1 MNQDPKGPVPFR
13 SVQTRFS
20 VSHIILART
29 KKISISEWCKICG
42 WSVPMFWWKRFFLSC
57 PVQTW
62 DANVCLYLFRFL
74 CANLNMTL
82 RLWTLTG
89 PVFRISYLLLA
100 SDKKFCGVKSAC
112 HGPNHCFRMCI
123 FFFFRSLRLP
133 RNRSVSS
140 RPDRA
145 RFLHFLPLTG
155 LWQKILWREKC
166 LPWAKSL
173 FYDVIFLFFVLYV
186 FFRNRVPY
194 PVFPFFV

>member
-29 KKISISEWCKICG
+29 KKISISEWCEICG

-123 FFFFRSLRLP
+123 FFFLEVCDFREIGP
-133 RNRSVSS
+133 
-140 RPDRA
+140 
-145 RFLHFLPLTG
+145 
-155 LWQKILWREKC
+155 
-166 LPWAKSL
+166 
-173 FYDVIFLFFVLYV
+173 
-186 FFRNRVPY
+186 FRVVPIG
-194 PVFPFFV
+194 PVFCIFYLLQASDRKFCGGKSACHGPNHRSTM